1 MNRSNL
7 AFIYVIRYY
16 CVFNLFDLGLPFS
29 RYFIII
35 FFYYRC
41 LWRGS
46 LHIFNFFYIIYYYS
60 TDCSDRVSGGV
71 SGFLPILL

>member
-7 AFIYVIRYY
+7 AFIYIIRYY
-16 CVFNLFDLGLPFS
+16 YVFNLFDLGLSFS

-41 LWRGS
+41 LWKDS
-46 LHIFNFFYIIYYYS
+46 LYIFNFFYIIYYYS
-60 TDCSDRVSGGV
+60 TNYSDRVSGGM
-71 SGFLPILL
+71 SEFLPIPL

>member
-16 CVFNLFDLGLPFS
+16 YVFNLFDLGLSFS
-29 RYFIII
+29 RYIIII

-41 LWRGS
+41 L
-46 LHIFNFFYIIYYYS
+46 
-60 TDCSDRVSGGV
+60 
-71 SGFLPILL
+71 